1 MGSLRAELTVA
12 GVTSLYLLRLLFGR
26 RRLALGSRFLESL
39 QRRRRLLT
47 QTLALLQLVAQLYD
61 LLLQKTTKHRL
72 RCYFQLISAA

>member
-12 GVTSLYLLRLLFGR
+12 GVTSPYLLRLLFGR

-47 QTLALLQLVAQLYD
+47 QTLALLQLVAQLHD
-61 LLLQKTTKHRL
+61 LLLQKTTKHRR
-72 RCYFQLISAA
+72 RCYFQPIRAA